1 VSLSSIRNG
10 CLLRAIR
17 MGASHQ
23 EHTLCHR
30 SRSPPRTTRR
40 CRGLCRFKPSGSQ
53 DFHAALSDNLGSRKR
68 SRPSTR
74 STRLRRQHPASI
86 VSEELLDG
94 IARRHGFRAG
104 DYSLVWDG
112 GEFDSGRH
120 VHQLAVVTGDGRHA
134 VVELTHAA
142 ISQRDTW
149 KYLGKIEAVFSQ
161 LARRKQTR
169 GV

>member
-1 VSLSSIRNG
+1 V
-10 CLLRAIR
+10 
-17 MGASHQ
+17 
-23 EHTLCHR
+23 
-30 SRSPPRTTRR
+30 
-40 CRGLCRFKPSGSQ
+40 
-53 DFHAALSDNLGSRKR
+53 
-68 SRPSTR
+68 
-74 STRLRRQHPASI
+74 LRRQHPASI

-94 IARRHGFRAG
+94 IAHRYGFRAG

-112 GEFDSGRH
+112 GEFDPARD
-120 VHQLAVVTGDGRHA
+120 VHQLVVVTGDGRHA